1 MKKVLLISLFLAA
14 FLERT
19 VLDLGPNYELVT
31 TAMILAV
38 YYTSKKE
45 GFLLTLAIVAFTDRI
60 IGNTSIFLFTWSG
73 FLISALF
80 ASEFLEKFKKRK
92 NKLKTT
98 VTKKLFTATTLT
110 TTAFSANIF
119 FFLWT
124 NFGVWLLD
132 SWGMYP
138 DNVYGLLL
146 SYVNALPFL
155 KNQLVSALV
164 FVPTGFLVIEQARKT
179 LPRLKDRFSPVSVKT

>member
-19 VLDLGPNYELVT
+19 VFDLGPNYELVT

-38 YYTSKKE
+38 HYTGKKE

-80 ASEFLEKFKKRK
+80 ASDVLKKFNKRK
-92 NKLKTT
+92 NKLQNPITSGS
-98 VTKKLFTATTLT
+98 FDPATLT
-110 TTAFSANIF
+110 ITAFSANIL

-124 NFGVWLLD
+124 NFGVWFLD

-146 SYVNALPFL
+146 SYINALPFL
-155 KNQLVSALV
+155 KNQLVSTLV
-164 FVPTGFLVIEQARKT
+164 FVPSGFLVIEGAQKM
-179 LPRLKDRFSPVSVKT
+179 LSRLKYRFLMTPAEA